1 MYPWDTPAPRVSFL
15 VLTFPLEKS
24 DSFFDRHLHMSTHA
38 TIDEIAAM
46 SDIEREEARQIQLSL
61 LPAGALITHAAEVA
75 FRFEPYAGVGGDF
88 ADFFELPNGHVGIYI
103 GDVVGKGL
111 SAAMY
116 ATLVM
121 GTLRG
126 THKTGTDTAAVL
138 GMLNK
143 RLLVRP
149 VMGRYAATV
158 YAVYDPATRELA
170 FSNAGLPYPLLA
182 SARECK
188 QLGQGGLPSGLFG
201 GSSYECHRVQLAPG
215 DAVLFATDGLT
226 ELRDGRDNDFS
237 WDRLTEIWRS
247 SIGKSAEEALDHVF
261 EEAGRFSRGVRARH
275 DDITAIVLK
284 IPN

>member
-1 MYPWDTPAPRVSFL
+1 
-15 VLTFPLEKS
+15 
-24 DSFFDRHLHMSTHA
+24 MSAHA
-38 TIDEIAAM
+38 TIEELAAM
-46 SDIEREEARQIQLSL
+46 SEIEREEARQIQLSL
-61 LPAGALITHAAEVA
+61 LPTCTLITREAEVA
-75 FRFEPYAGVGGDF
+75 YRFEPYAGVGGDF

-126 THKTGTDTAAVL
+126 THKTGSNTASVL
-138 GMLNK
+138 EMLNK

-158 YAVYDPATRELA
+158 YAVYDPATRQLA

-182 SARECK
+182 SGEDCK
-188 QLGQGGLPSGLFG
+188 RLGQGGLPSGLFG
-201 GSSYECHRVQLAPG
+201 GSSYESHRVQLSPG

-226 ELRDGRDNDFS
+226 ELRDCRDNDFS
-237 WDRLTEIWRS
+237 WDRLTEIWKLS
-247 SIGKSAEEALDHVF
+247 FKKSAEEALDFVF
-261 EEAGRFSRGVRARH
+261 EEAGRFCDGPRARQ

-284 IPN
+284 VPN

>member
-1 MYPWDTPAPRVSFL
+1 
-15 VLTFPLEKS
+15 
-24 DSFFDRHLHMSTHA
+24 MSPIA
-38 TIDEIAAM
+38 TVEEIAAM
-46 SDIEREEARQIQLSL
+46 SEMEREEARQIQRSL
-61 LPAGALITHAAEVA
+61 LPSGTLVTNSAQVA
-75 FRFEPYAGVGGDF
+75 YRFEPYAGVGGDF

-138 GMLNK
+138 AMLNK

-149 VMGRYAATV
+149 VVGRYAATV
-158 YAVYDPATRELA
+158 YAVFDPARRELT
-170 FSNAGLPYPLLA
+170 FSNAGLPFPLLA
-182 SARECK
+182 SGNQCK
-188 QLGQGGLPSGLFG
+188 QLGHGGLPSGLFG
-201 GSSYECHRVQLAPG
+201 GSCYESHRVQLAPG

-226 ELRDGRDNDFS
+226 ELRDCRDNDFS
-237 WDRLTEIWRS
+237 WDRLSEIWKFS
-247 SIGKSAEEALDHVF
+247 FGKSAEEALDLLF
-261 EEAGRFSRGVRARH
+261 AEAGAFCGGVRAQK

-284 IPN
+284 VPN

>member
-1 MYPWDTPAPRVSFL
+1 
-15 VLTFPLEKS
+15 
-24 DSFFDRHLHMSTHA
+24 MSTIA
-38 TIDEIAAM
+38 TLDEVATM
-46 SDIEREEARQIQLSL
+46 RELEREEARQIQQSL
-61 LPAGALITHAAEVA
+61 LPAASLVTAAAEVA
-75 FRFEPYAGVGGDF
+75 FRFEPYSGVGGDF

-138 GMLNK
+138 AMLNK

-149 VMGRYAATV
+149 VVGRYAATV
-158 YAVYDPATRELA
+158 YANYDPATRELT
-170 FSNAGLPYPLLA
+170 FSNAGLPFPLLA
-182 SARECK
+182 SAHDCQK
-188 QLGQGGLPSGLFG
+188 LGQGGLPSGLFD
-201 GSSYECHRVQLAPG
+201 GSSYESHRVQLKPG

-226 ELRDGRDNDFS
+226 ELRDPDDNDFS
-237 WDRLTEIWRS
+237 WERLGNIWKLS
-247 SIGKSAEEALDHVF
+247 FGKSAEEALDFVF
-261 EEAGRFSRGVRARH
+261 EEAGRFSNGGRAQH

-284 IPN
+284 VPN

>member
-1 MYPWDTPAPRVSFL
+1 MGLRELS
-15 VLTFPLEKS
+15 
-24 DSFFDRHLHMSTHA
+24 MSIHA
-38 TIDEIAAM
+38 TIDAVAAM
-46 SDIEREEARQIQLSL
+46 SELEREEARQIQLSL
-61 LPAGALITHAAEVA
+61 LPSAALITRTAEVA
-75 FRFEPYAGVGGDF
+75 YRFEPYAGVGGDF

-126 THKTGTDTAAVL
+126 THKTGSDTASVL

-149 VMGRYAATV
+149 VLGRYAATV

-182 SARECK
+182 SGKDCK
-188 QLGQGGLPSGLFG
+188 RLGQGGLPSGLFG

-226 ELRDGRDNDFS
+226 ELRDCRDNDFS
-237 WDRLTEIWRS
+237 WDRLSEIWKMS
-247 SIGKSAEEALDHVF
+247 LGKTAEESLDFLF
-261 EEAGRFSRGVRARH
+261 EEAGRFSEGVHAQQ

>member
-1 MYPWDTPAPRVSFL
+1 MRYTRRGRSPHRANLFSRDIRF
-15 VLTFPLEKS
+15 VLRDAQTISMSPNAALEN
-24 DSFFDRHLHMSTHA
+24 
-38 TIDEIAAM
+38 IAALT
-46 SDIEREEARQIQLSL
+46 DLEREEARQIQLSL
-61 LPAGALITHAAEVA
+61 LPEGALITGAAEVA
-75 FRFEPYAGVGGDF
+75 YRFEPFAGVGGDF
-88 ADFFELPNGHVGIYI
+88 ADFFELPNGHLGIYI

-126 THKTGTDTAAVL
+126 THKTGTDTGSVL
-138 GMLNK
+138 AMLNK

-149 VMGRYAATV
+149 VVGRYAATV
-158 YAVYDPATRELA
+158 YAVFDPATRELT

-182 SARECK
+182 SGNQCK

-226 ELRDGRDNDFS
+226 ELRDRGDHDFS
-237 WDRLTEIWRS
+237 WDRLAEIWKGS
-247 SIGKSAEEALDHVF
+247 LGKSAEEALDHLF
-261 EEAGRFSRGVRARH
+261 IEAGRFSSGSHSRQ

>member
-1 MYPWDTPAPRVSFL
+1 
-15 VLTFPLEKS
+15 
-24 DSFFDRHLHMSTHA
+24 MSPNA
-38 TIDEIAAM
+38 TIESISTTL
-46 SDIEREEARQIQLSL
+46 SDLEREEARQIQLSL
-61 LPAGALITHAAEVA
+61 LPEGALITRAAEVA
-75 FRFEPYAGVGGDF
+75 YRFEPFAGVGGDF

-126 THKTGTDTAAVL
+126 THKTGTDTGSVL
-138 GMLNK
+138 AMLNK

-158 YAVYDPATRELA
+158 YAVFDPATRELT

-182 SARECK
+182 SGDQCK
-188 QLGQGGLPSGLFG
+188 QLGHGGLPSGLFG

-226 ELRDGRDNDFS
+226 ELRDRRDNDFS
-237 WDRLTEIWRS
+237 WDRLAEIWKS
-247 SIGKSAEEALDHVF
+247 SLGRSAEEALERLF
-261 EEAGRFSRGVRARH
+261 EEAQRFSSGARNRH

-284 IPN
+284 VPN

>member
-1 MYPWDTPAPRVSFL
+1 MSPQATVETSAP
-15 VLTFPLEKS
+15 
-24 DSFFDRHLHMSTHA
+24 
-38 TIDEIAAM
+38 M

-61 LPAGALITHAAEVA
+61 LPTGTLFTNSAEVA
-75 FRFEPYAGVGGDF
+75 YRFEPFAGVGGDF
-88 ADFFELPNGHVGIYI
+88 ADFFVLPNGQVGIYI

-126 THKTGTDTAAVL
+126 THKTGSDTATVL
-138 GMLNK
+138 AMLNK

-149 VMGRYAATV
+149 VTGRYAATV
-158 YAVYDPATRELA
+158 YAVYDPATRELT

-182 SARECK
+182 SGANCK
-188 QLGQGGLPSGLFG
+188 RLGQGGLPSGLFG
-201 GSSYECHRVQLAPG
+201 GSSYESHRVKLAPG

-226 ELRDGRDNDFS
+226 ELRDGGDNDFS
-237 WDRLTEIWRS
+237 WDRLLEIWKLS
-247 SIGKSAEEALDHVF
+247 SARSAEESLELLF
-261 EEAGRFSRGVRARH
+261 EEAGRFSGGVSAQR

-284 IPN
+284 VPN

>member
-1 MYPWDTPAPRVSFL
+1 
-15 VLTFPLEKS
+15 
-24 DSFFDRHLHMSTHA
+24 MSTLAPIEQMA
-38 TIDEIAAM
+38 TMNEL
-46 SDIEREEARQIQLSL
+46 EREEARQIQLSL
-61 LPAGALITHAAEVA
+61 LPAGALITTSAEVA
-75 FRFEPYAGVGGDF
+75 YRFEPFAGVGGDF
-88 ADFFELPNGHVGIYI
+88 ADFFLLPNGHVGIYI

-126 THKTGTDTAAVL
+126 THKTGSDTAAVL
-138 GMLNK
+138 AMLNK

-158 YAVYDPATRELA
+158 YAVYDPATRELT
-170 FSNAGLPYPLLA
+170 FSNAGLPFPLLA
-182 SARECK
+182 SGQDCTR
-188 QLGQGGLPSGLFG
+188 LGQGGLPSGLFG
-201 GSSYECHRVQLAPG
+201 GSSYESHRVQLHPG

-237 WDRLTEIWRS
+237 WDRLTEIWKLS
-247 SIGKSAEEALDHVF
+247 FGKSAEEALDFVF
-261 EEAGRFSRGVRARH
+261 EEAGRFSDGHSSRH

>member
-1 MYPWDTPAPRVSFL
+1 
-15 VLTFPLEKS
+15 
-24 DSFFDRHLHMSTHA
+24 MSTTLTQDEVA
-38 TIDEIAAM
+38 TMREL
-46 SDIEREEARQIQLSL
+46 EREEARQIQQSL
-61 LPAGALITHAAEVA
+61 LPAASLVTNAAEVA

-126 THKTGTDTAAVL
+126 THKTGTDTASVL
-138 GMLNK
+138 AMLNK

-149 VMGRYAATV
+149 VLGRYAATV
-158 YAVYDPATRELA
+158 YAVYNPATRELT
-170 FSNAGLPYPLLA
+170 FSNAGLPFPLLA
-182 SARECK
+182 SGNGCSS
-188 QLGQGGLPSGLFG
+188 LGQGGLPSGLFN
-201 GSSYECHRVQLAPG
+201 GSCYESHHVQLQPG

-226 ELRDGRDNDFS
+226 ELRDSDDNDFS
-237 WDRLTEIWRS
+237 WERLRNIWKMS
-247 SIGKSAEEALDHVF
+247 SGKSAVEALDLVF
-261 EEAGRFSRGVRARH
+261 EEAGRFSNSGRAQH

-284 IPN
+284 VPN